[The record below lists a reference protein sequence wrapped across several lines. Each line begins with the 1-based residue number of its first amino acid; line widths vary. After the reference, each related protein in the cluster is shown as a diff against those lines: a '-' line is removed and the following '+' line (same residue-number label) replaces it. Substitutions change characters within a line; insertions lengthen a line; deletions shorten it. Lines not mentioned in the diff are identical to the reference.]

1 MIDAAEE
8 RGGGRERDAQ
18 RGDGPRRRRDV
29 EDLEMAI
36 GAKRREVHGRVA
48 RRARHHGESANRARA
63 SARTRDGVPKPREG
77 GRFEFGDERERGRVE
92 QRDAAARA
100 ADGDDAGAHRGDRG
114 GSLEGRER
122 GGDVHGVHVGGVDGG
137 EEGGVRSVG
146 CRWRDADAARATPAT
161 STATM
166 TAGAPGV
173 GGGWLDDARHREEDV
188 GEDDAH
194 GARGGCADAAGRC
207 LGEVDRGAV
216 VGGDGPGEEAASS
229 GVRGVAGGRA
239 EVAPPAAS
247 GARVARARSLAPST
261 RTTRGGACSSRST
274 SAKPPMAAWGCE
286 RGALA
291 RDRAE
296 GARSR
301 TGPEEGAD
309 PTRARPEGT
318 STPRKTR
325 GGECRERDDAT
336 PESRGDACA
345 RLAVWRR
352 RDARICTRGGN
363 PHRARARAPANA
375 GERF

>member
-1 MIDAAEE
+1 MPPKSAAAA
-8 RGGGRERDAQ
+8 GSVTPNAAAGLD
-18 RGDGPRRRRDV
+18 GDVTSKIWKWQSARS
-29 EDLEMAI
+29 AASNT
-36 GAKRREVHGRVA
+36 GASRVA
-48 RRARHHGESANRARA
+48 RGTMASPRTARAPPFVPATAFQSRARVGGLSSATSESVDASSNATRPLAPPTATTRVPTAAIAVGPSRGA
-63 SARTRDGVPKPREG
+63 SAAETSTASTWVASMEERKVASGRSDVGGGTRTRY
-77 GRFEFGDERERGRVE
+77 
-92 QRDAAARA
+92 
-100 ADGDDAGAHRGDRG
+100 
-114 GSLEGRER
+114 
-122 GGDVHGVHVGGVDGG
+122 
-137 EEGGVRSVG
+137 
-146 CRWRDADAARATPAT
+146 ATPAT
-161 STATM
+161 STATT
-166 TAGAPGV
+166 TAGAPGSAAAGSTTHAIGRRTSGKTTRTARAGGAPTPPV
-173 GGGWLDDARHREEDV
+173 GVSARWIAAPSSAVMAQVRRRRRPAFGASRADAR
-188 GEDDAH
+188 
-194 GARGGCADAAGRC
+194 
-207 LGEVDRGAV
+207 
-216 VGGDGPGEEAASS
+216 S
-229 GVRGVAGGRA
+229 
-239 EVAPPAAS
+239 VAPPAAS